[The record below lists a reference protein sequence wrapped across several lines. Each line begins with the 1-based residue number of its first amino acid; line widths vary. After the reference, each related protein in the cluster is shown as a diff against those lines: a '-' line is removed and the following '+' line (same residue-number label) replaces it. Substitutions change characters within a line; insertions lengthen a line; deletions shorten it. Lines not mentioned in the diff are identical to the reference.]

1 MYAGGISKAAATQ
14 LLRQRLGVAER
25 AVSGAIPGP
34 LAPNV
39 RAALESF
46 AYNVGPSAFSTSTLV
61 KLFNAGQRAAA
72 ADKLLLRW
80 VHTGGKVSQGLL
92 NRRNAERNLMLYG
105 NPDEPPDPG
114 ARPGG
119 PADPSGS
126 RHTFGVGPGC
136 SPLRG
141 PGPGPRMRQTACDLG
156 CGRAHAEDPTR
167 RGPTSSTSGARSGKR
182 GRAQSR
188 DREEGAAER
197 RGAPFLV
204 FRDSAGRQRLHFSM
218 VRRP

>member
-1 MYAGGISKAAATQ
+1 MS
-14 LLRQRLGVAER
+14 E
-25 AVSGAIPGP
+25 AIPGP

-46 AYNVGPSAFSTSTLV
+46 AYNVGPSAFSTSMLV

-72 ADKLLLRW
+72 ADELLRW

-105 NPDEPPDPG
+105 NPDGPPHPG

-126 RHTFGVGPGC
+126 RHTF
-136 SPLRG
+136 
-141 PGPGPRMRQTACDLG
+141 A
-156 CGRAHAEDPTR
+156 
-167 RGPTSSTSGARSGKR
+167 
-182 GRAQSR
+182 
-188 DREEGAAER
+188 
-197 RGAPFLV
+197 
-204 FRDSAGRQRLHFSM
+204 
-218 VRRP
+218 